1 MLILKPKQLNW
12 VVFFL
17 LGLGYFSVMSD
28 LEINYFLKSL
38 IAIAPMQVV
47 AIIYVTYR
55 RWICHPPV
63 GELKIPN
70 LKLKIQNPTDK
81 SGNLER

>member
-1 MLILKPKQLNW
+1 
-12 VVFFL
+12 
-17 LGLGYFSVMSD
+17 MSH

-55 RWICHPPV
+55 RWICQPPV
-63 GELKIPN
+63 GEFQIPN
-70 LKLKIQNPTDK
+70 FKFQIQNPTDK
-81 SGNLER
+81 SGNLEP